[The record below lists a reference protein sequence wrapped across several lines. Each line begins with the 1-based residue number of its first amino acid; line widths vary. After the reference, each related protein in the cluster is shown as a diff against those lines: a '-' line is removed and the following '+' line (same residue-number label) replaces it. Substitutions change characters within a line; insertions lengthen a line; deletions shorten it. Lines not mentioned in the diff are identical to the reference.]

1 LDDFMMVNQCELEV
15 LRKFKFFRK
24 LLRVQRFVIN
34 EEKSVETPS
43 QAMEFLGLIVNTI
56 TLIFRLPS
64 KKVDSMVKKCV
75 QILSKRGVQL
85 RVLASHLG
93 DFTWA
98 SSAVP
103 FTRSHYREVQS
114 LCIGNSKFYKRELDT
129 KVDLTHSA
137 RSDLLW
143 WVTNLATC
151 QGVRGGA
158 YIANLLRRIFVGLG
172 SGLRWCYDGHVLV
185 GRRVPYQ
192 RA

>member
-1 LDDFMMVNQCELEV
+1 MVNQCELEI
-15 LRKFKFFRK
+15 LRKFKFIRK
-24 LLRVQRFVIN
+24 LLRVLRFVIN
-34 EEKSVETPS
+34 EEKSVGTPS
-43 QAMEFLGLIVNTI
+43 QVMEFLGLIVNTI

-75 QILSKRGVQL
+75 QILSKWGVQL
-85 RVLASHLG
+85 RVLASRLG

-103 FTRSHYREVQS
+103 FARSYYREVQS
-114 LCIGNSKFYKRELDT
+114 LFIGNSKFYKRELDT

-158 YIANLLRRIFVGLG
+158 YIVNLLRRIFVELG
-172 SGLRWCYDGHVLV
+172 SGLRLCYDGHVLV